1 MKLVVLPDEN
11 AVAQEAAELT
21 VAGLGAAIDTHGE
34 AHFNLTGGSSVVPLY
49 ELLARQPW
57 KDALDWR
64 NVHFWWG
71 DDRFVPRDHPESNAG
86 AVYRLL
92 FDVSAFFGEDSGTG
106 ASGADVEAGDFPGLR
121 IDADKVHPMNT
132 EGAIAAAAG
141 PDWAATAYETE
152 LAQYARH
159 GIDGLPIFD
168 VFLAGMP
175 ASAWRHSSA
184 SAAAAS
190 RSSATFTS
198 SGWSL
203 IRPRSSAWR
212 LSIAATWSVSAW
224 RTASARGMDVQDAI
238 AAARE
243 AFPAWS
249 SRPWQERVAIL
260 RRVADIISERQMLYA
275 ALVSIE
281 VGKNRLEA
289 LGDVEET
296 ADLIRWSCD
305 MAAAP
310 RR

>member
-168 VFLAGMP
+168 VFLAGMGPDGHALSVFPGSP
-175 ASAWRHSSA
+175 AL
-184 SAAAAS
+184 AADAPLVMGIPAPTHVEPYLPRVTLVPRVMPVAGTVLMIITGDSKADVVADVLESERDPSRLPAQTAILDNSVWILDEGAAS
-190 RSSATFTS
+190 K
-198 SGWSL
+198 L
-203 IRPRSSAWR
+203 K
-212 LSIAATWSVSAW
+212 
-224 RTASARGMDVQDAI
+224 D
-238 AAARE
+238 
-243 AFPAWS
+243 
-249 SRPWQERVAIL
+249 
-260 RRVADIISERQMLYA
+260 RQ
-275 ALVSIE
+275 
-281 VGKNRLEA
+281 VG
-289 LGDVEET
+289 
-296 ADLIRWSCD
+296 S
-305 MAAAP
+305 
-310 RR
+310 